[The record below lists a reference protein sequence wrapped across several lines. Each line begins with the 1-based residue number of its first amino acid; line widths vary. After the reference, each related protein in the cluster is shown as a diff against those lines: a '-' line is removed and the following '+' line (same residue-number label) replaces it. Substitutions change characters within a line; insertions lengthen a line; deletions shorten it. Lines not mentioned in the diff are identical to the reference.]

1 MNSNEL
7 REHIRKLNEEE
18 RHQTE
23 LRRQQALARIREIRE
38 MREAVKYKE
47 QGDSQC
53 QTEYF

>member
-23 LRRQQALARIREIRE
+23 LRRQQALAKIRRLRE
-38 MREAVKYKE
+38 ERKYNNKE
-47 QGDSQC
+47 TAKC
-53 QTEYF
+53 QKEYF